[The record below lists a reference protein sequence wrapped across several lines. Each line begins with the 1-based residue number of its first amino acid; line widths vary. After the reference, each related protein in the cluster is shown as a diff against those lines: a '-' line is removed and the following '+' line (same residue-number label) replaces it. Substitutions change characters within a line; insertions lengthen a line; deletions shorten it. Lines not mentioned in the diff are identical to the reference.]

1 MEILDSALSLSRL
14 SLSHCNWLY
23 LVTKINTHRSQVSTE
38 HLQDITV
45 RARCL
50 CVDVFDTDWVD
61 MIREVVEV
69 VEVRHCDVG

>member
-1 MEILDSALSLSRL
+1 M
-14 SLSHCNWLY
+14 
-23 LVTKINTHRSQVSTE
+23 TKINTHRSQVSTE